1 VPSFLQT
8 LPLHTI
14 TEVYGEAGLRDRF
27 SREVE
32 RFEERDW
39 RRLNRALALA
49 SDLHRQDRR
58 AREPVVNH
66 LLRVTLRVMC
76 HYEVDDVDVLVAALL
91 HDSVEDHPVELAGE
105 GHDDPAAAALQVL
118 SEEFGPRVAGLVHAV
133 TNPAYDRTR
142 DVHAQYRAHVIANLD
157 RHPTARII
165 KVSDFTDNGVG
176 LVHTTGPKV
185 RKLAMKYR
193 PLIPALKELINRDDT
208 PLTDRIKHH
217 ITGQLDR
224 ADQRF
229 TAILHLGAVP
239 EVDRAE
245 AG

>member
-1 VPSFLQT
+1 MAPSYLQT

-32 RFEERDW
+32 RFGERDW
-39 RRLNRALALA
+39 RRLNKALALA

-66 LLRVTLRVMC
+66 LLRVTLRAMC
-76 HYEVDDVDVLVAALL
+76 HYEVDDVDILVASLL
-91 HDSVEDHPVELAGE
+91 HDSVEDHPVELAGD
-105 GHDDPAAAALQVL
+105 GHDDPAKVALDAL
-118 SEEFGPRVAGLVHAV
+118 AEEFSSRVAGLVRAV
-133 TNPAYDRTR
+133 TNPVYDRTH
-142 DVHAQYRAHVIANLD
+142 DVHTQYRAHVIESLD
-157 RHPTARII
+157 RHPAARII

-176 LVHTTGPKV
+176 LIHTTGPKV

-193 PLIPALKELINRDDT
+193 PLVPVLKELVNRRDT
-208 PLTDRIKHH
+208 PLPDRIKHH

-229 TAILHLGAVP
+229 TAILHGHNG
-239 EVDRAE
+239 RS
-245 AG
+245 

>member
-1 VPSFLQT
+1 MPTYLET

-27 SREVE
+27 SREIE
-32 RFEERDW
+32 RFGEPDW
-39 RRLNRALALA
+39 RRLNKALALA

-76 HYEVDDVDVLVAALL
+76 HYEVDDVDILVAALL

-105 GHDDPAAAALQVL
+105 GHDDPAEVALDVL
-118 SEEFGPRVAGLVHAV
+118 AGEFGPRVAGLVRAV

-142 DVHAQYRAHVIANLD
+142 DVHAQYRAHVVASLD
-157 RHPTARII
+157 RHSAARII

-176 LVHTTGPKV
+176 LIHTTGPKL
-185 RKLAMKYR
+185 RRLAMKYR
-193 PLIPALKELINRDDT
+193 PLVPQLKELVNRRDT
-208 PLTDRIKHH
+208 PLADRVKDH

-229 TAILHLGAVP
+229 AVILQGHAATA
-239 EVDRAE
+239 
-245 AG
+245 

>member
-1 VPSFLQT
+1 MRSNDSKSAT
-8 LPLHTI
+8 
-14 TEVYGEAGLRDRF
+14 G
-27 SREVE
+27 S
-32 RFEERDW
+32 
-39 RRLNRALALA
+39 RLNKALALA

-91 HDSVEDHPVELAGE
+91 HDSVEDHPVELAGDD
-105 GHDDPAAAALQVL
+105 HDDPAEAALSTL
-118 SEEFGPRVAGLVHAV
+118 SGEFGPRVAGLVRAV
-133 TNPAYDRTR
+133 TNPVYDRTR
-142 DVHAQYRAHVIANLD
+142 DVHAQYRAHVIASLD

-176 LVHTTGPKV
+176 LIHTTGPKV

-193 PLIPALKELINRDDT
+193 PLVPGLKELINRRDT
-208 PLTDRIKHH
+208 PLPDRIKHR
-217 ITGQLDR
+217 ITDQLDR

-229 TAILHLGAVP
+229 TAILRLGVLP
-239 EVDRAE
+239 GGGPAE

>member
-1 VPSFLQT
+1 MPSYLQT

-27 SREVE
+27 SREIE
-32 RFEERDW
+32 RFAEPDW
-39 RRLNRALALA
+39 RRLSKALSLA

-58 AREPVVNH
+58 VREPVVNH

-76 HYEVDDVDVLVAALL
+76 HYEVDDVDLLVSALL
-91 HDSVEDHPVELAGE
+91 HDSVEDHSVELAGE
-105 GHDDPAAAALQVL
+105 GHDDATEAALDVL
-118 SEEFGPRVAGLVHAV
+118 ATEFGARVARLVRAV
-133 TNPAYDRTR
+133 TNPSYDRTR
-142 DVHAQYRAHVIANLD
+142 DVHAQYRAHVVASLD
-157 RHPTARII
+157 RHPAARII

-176 LVHTTGPKV
+176 LMHTTGPKL
-185 RKLAMKYR
+185 RKLAKKYR
-193 PLIPALKELINRDDT
+193 PLVPELKELINRHDT

-229 TAILHLGAVP
+229 AVILQGHA
-239 EVDRAE
+239 RA
-245 AG
+245 G